1 MNCHGVKEHLV
12 DFLYDELPPEERAA
26 FTEHVLGCPA
36 CKQQV
41 AGFRRTLGNARAAL
55 SGPLVTEPP
64 ARVHDAVM
72 QAARAA
78 AAEAPVSAPARK
90 PRPVE
95 EPGFFAKLL
104 RAPWILP
111 AFGAVSV
118 ATVVLL
124 VRVLKNPE
132 VIPGQRPQSIEER
145 AEQAPAAPA
154 ENPASEAA
162 KAERG
167 ARPAAPE
174 GRAGTQDRELDRAKT
189 PAAGIAR
196 RRGSTGQRAGGQ
208 GSEQHLSEEA
218 TGGKTSSPAFIRKK
232 KLLDSDSLNGLGLGV
247 PGVGASSAGRFA
259 EPPPPR
265 HVPASESSRP
275 TLEAK
280 RSARPP
286 EPAKAES
293 APHMRA
299 KESRSA
305 DDLMGEI
312 HPHRPV
318 AAPAEMAAPAPAA
331 MAKPAARAPAPTP
344 SAAPPPAPARLAAPA
359 APTAPDHAAESERPM
374 PSWAQPS
381 AEDATAPAP
390 KPAAAGK
397 AGPAARASLRKSA
410 EEPAEAEHEQSNKDK
425 AAKGQPGPSLK
436 ESLRRADRLFASQDW
451 SAAALAYRD
460 LLARFPGHRDA
471 SKWRMRMDQALL
483 AEREGR
489 EATRAK
495 AAKAQRT
502 GPAAAESARH

>member
-26 FTEHVLGCPA
+26 FTEHVLGCPG
-36 CKQQV
+36 CKQEV
-41 AGFRRTLGNARAAL
+41 AGFRRTLGNARAVL
-55 SGPLVTEPP
+55 SGPLATEPP

-78 AAEAPVSAPARK
+78 AAKAAVPVTVRK
-90 PRPVE
+90 AE
-95 EPGFFAKLL
+95 EPGFFARLL
-104 RAPWILP
+104 RAPWLLP

-118 ATVVLL
+118 ATVVFL

-132 VIPGQRPQSIEER
+132 VIPGQRPQSIEEH
-145 AEQAPAAPA
+145 AEQAAAAPA
-154 ENPASEAA
+154 ETPVREAT

-167 ARPAAPE
+167 ARPGVPE

-208 GSEQHLSEEA
+208 GSEQHLSEDA
-218 TGGKTSSPAFIRKK
+218 TSGKTSSPAFIRKK
-232 KLLDSDSLNGLGLGV
+232 KLLDNDSLNGLGLGG
-247 PGVGASSAGRFA
+247 PGVGASSVGRFA

-265 HVPASESSRP
+265 HVPVPEASRP
-275 TLEAK
+275 IPEAK
-280 RSARPP
+280 KSGRPP
-286 EPAKAES
+286 QPAKAEGS
-293 APHMRA
+293 PHMRA
-299 KESRSA
+299 KASRA
-305 DDLMGEI
+305 VDDLMGEI

-359 APTAPDHAAESERPM
+359 APAVPDHAAESEPSI

-381 AEDATAPAP
+381 AEGAAAPAP
-390 KPAAAGK
+390 KPAAAAK
-397 AGPAARASLRKSA
+397 AAPATRARLEKLA
-410 EEPAEAEHEQSNKDK
+410 EEPSQAEYEQSTKDK
-425 AAKGQPGPSLK
+425 AAKGQLGPSLG

-451 SAAALAYRD
+451 SAAAQAYRD

-489 EATRAK
+489 EGTGAK
-495 AAKAQRT
+495 AAKAKRT
-502 GPAAAESARH
+502 GSAAAESARH